1 MLDST
6 VCNVFPY
13 DETMLLWVTYISSDS
28 SGQTWYITSDT
39 LRREYQLWKGKKKT
53 TKKSSNPMDLYK
65 YIK

>member
-13 DETMLLWVTYISSDS
+13 DETMLLWLTAKGESGATYYIVSD
-28 SGQTWYITSDT
+28 QF
-39 LRREYQLWKGKKKT
+39 RKEYFLFKGKKKT
-53 TKKSSNPMDLYK
+53 AKRSTSPLDLYR